1 MTRAEILEA
10 LEGEHPRLGRLVA
23 FALNGAI
30 VLSAVAITLETIDD
44 LPPFLREVMAVFEW
58 VILAVFTAEY
68 ITRIIC
74 APRPLRYIF
83 SFWGIVD
90 LMACL
95 PAFALLHPQWA
106 ALRTLR
112 IVRLFRL
119 LKLLRAAHALD
130 RLIEALSSVKGDLTV
145 FALLAGIVL
154 YIAATGIYIFEHDAQ
169 PEAFGSIPESMW
181 WAVVSFTTVGYG
193 DSYPITAGGRLF
205 TSAILFVGLGVIAVP
220 AAVITSAL
228 IEQSRQERS
237 RKERHEISQHFRHG
251 HQPRPRHGRGDR
263 GPRPER

>member
-1 MTRAEILEA
+1 MRRAEILSV
-10 LEGEHPRLGRLVA
+10 LEGEHPRLGRIVA
-23 FALNGAI
+23 FLLNGAI
-30 VLSAVAITLETIDD
+30 VLSAVAITLESLDD
-44 LPPFLREVMAVFEW
+44 LPPVFDGAMQIFEW
-58 VILAVFTAEY
+58 FILAVFTTEY
-68 ITRIIC
+68 IIRIIC
-74 APRPLRYIF
+74 APRPLHYIF

-95 PAFALLHPQWA
+95 PAFAMLSPEWA
-106 ALRTLR
+106 ALRSLR
-112 IVRLFRL
+112 VVRLFRL

-130 RLIEALSSVKGDLTV
+130 RLTDALASVKGDLTV

-154 YIAATGIYIFEHDAQ
+154 YIAAVGIYIFEHDAQ

-193 DSYPITAGGRLF
+193 DSYPITAGGRIF

-228 IEQSRQERS
+228 IEQSRQDRS

-263 GPRPER
+263 SPRG